1 MLPFNQGR
9 SNLGVSVSSFL
20 ACLACPDL
28 APDLRKDAG
37 KISGLEVLRIINE
50 PTAAALAFGMEK
62 QAATR
67 IDPSQMERAPEAEA
81 PGQVGFHY
89 LVSCKVY
96 INY

>member
-9 SNLGVSVSSFL
+9 EKIWVFPFPPSWHVWL
-20 ACLACPDL
+20 ARIS

-67 IDPSQMERAPEAEA
+67 IDPSQMERAPEAED
-81 PGQVGFHY
+81 Y